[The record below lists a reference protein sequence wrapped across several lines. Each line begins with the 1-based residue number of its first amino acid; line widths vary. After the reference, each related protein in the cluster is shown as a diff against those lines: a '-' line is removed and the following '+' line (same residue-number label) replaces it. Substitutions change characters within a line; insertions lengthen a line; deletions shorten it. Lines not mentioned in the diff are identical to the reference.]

1 MPNLIPGALWQPVDV
16 GNRAARRKGRAVV
29 GHIAVSNSANLRPAA
44 DVNTRP
50 ADWHL
55 YLPEAGGIIQQ
66 IDLDLQSWATR
77 DGNGSVIAWE
87 SQGGVTPAGVAA
99 PWSDGQVEAAAF
111 VLAYANE
118 TEGVPL
124 DVMPDSR
131 PASRGMGHHGLGI
144 DPWRVSGGELW
155 SSARGK
161 ECPGPARKLQ
171 VPVIVSRARELR
183 HGSAGSLPVV
193 TPAPAPQPAPAIA
206 RPPRIGW
213 TLPAGHYY
221 GNLGGPARSHGGYY
235 ASERDE
241 VRVIQ
246 QWLIY
251 RGCVDGVPADRWPT
265 SGWADG
271 RWGPPTDSAMTEWHR
286 RYYPGQPFP
295 AQCWADDLARLQA

>member
-29 GHIAVSNSANLRPAA
+29 GHIAVSDSPNLRPGPLA
-44 DVNTRP
+44 TRP

-55 YLPEAGGIIQQ
+55 YLPLAGGIVQQ

-99 PWSDGQVEAAAF
+99 PWSDGQIESAAF

-118 TEGVPL
+118 TEGTPL

-131 PASRGMGHHGLGI
+131 PTSRGMGHHGLGI

-171 VPVIVSRARELR
+171 VPTIVARARELR
-183 HGSAGSLPVV
+183 HGSPVQV
-193 TPAPAPQPAPAIA
+193 PTPAPAPTAG

-213 TLPAGHYY
+213 RLPAGHYY
-221 GNLGGPARSHGGYY
+221 GNVGGPARSHGGYY
-235 ASERDE
+235 PAERE
-241 VRVIQ
+241 AVRVIQ

-251 RGCVDGVPADRWPT
+251 RGCVDGIAAASWAT
-265 SGWADG
+265 SRWADG
-271 RWGPPTDSAMTEWHR
+271 RWEGPTDTAMTKWHR